1 MALVA
6 SEKKLNA
13 IRYVC
18 KLDDAVDHEAS
29 DRDLYEEDPMKNA
42 DALVFLPG
50 KEPTYFVLNFDIN
63 GREDAMIKD
72 ARIKGIDEDK
82 NPIMAMGKWAYQVA
96 KITLKDI
103 QNPPNVVPLV
113 VYKKDGRGYVAD
125 AILDKLAKY
134 GVIDE
139 IWNLFLALRENKEE
153 VKKEAK
159 N

>member
-6 SEKKLNA
+6 SERKLNA

-18 KLDDAVDHEAS
+18 RKDDAVDLEAS
-29 DRDLYEEDPMKNA
+29 DRELYDEDPVKNA
-42 DALVFLPG
+42 DALVMKKG
-50 KEPTYFVLNFDIN
+50 KEPTYFILNFEIN

-72 ARIKGIDEDK
+72 ARLKGVDEDK
-82 NPIMAMGKWAYQVA
+82 NPIMAMGKWAYTVT
-96 KITLKDI
+96 KICLKDI
-103 QNPPNVVPLV
+103 QNPPGVKALV
-113 VYKKDGRGYVAD
+113 EYKKDGKGYVVD
-125 AILDKLAKY
+125 NVLDKIAPY

-139 IWNLFLALRENKEE
+139 IWQLFLSLREVKEE